1 MRPSASVLLLAPVL
15 LLLGWLLFRG
25 GSVTSS
31 TPPPLLPLLLL
42 LPLPPALPR
51 LGAGAGPEGG
61 SGVSPAVQLL
71 AMPHSSKMRSL
82 QAKGREVCEVH
93 I

>member
-31 TPPPLLPLLLL
+31 TPPPLLPLLLV
-42 LPLPPALPR
+42 PLPPALPR